1 MEILVG
7 PEPAEPPHLI
17 LLQVKIDHILYQ
29 TFCRTPNVQQN
40 LTLGSR
46 EAQKVCKVGFFWHFF
61 FGMSKI
67 TAKLFILEEKFC
79 LLKFRSHRDASF
91 TFFERS
97 LRQLSAE
104 LS

>member
-17 LLQVKIDHILYQ
+17 LFQVKIDHILYQ

-61 FGMSKI
+61 FRYVENNCQSIHFRRKI
-67 TAKLFILEEKFC
+67 
-79 LLKFRSHRDASF
+79 
-91 TFFERS
+91 
-97 LRQLSAE
+97 LST
-104 LS
+104 

>member
-29 TFCRTPNVQQN
+29 TFCRTPDVQQN

-46 EAQKVCKVGFFWHFF
+46 EAQRVQSRLFWHFF
-61 FGMSKI
+61 GISKI
-67 TAKLFILEEKFC
+67 TDKLFILEEKFC
-79 LLKFRSHRDASF
+79 S
-91 TFFERS
+91 T
-97 LRQLSAE
+97 
-104 LS
+104 